1 MKFSRSILDGE
12 TPLGTPLFGATLGVG
27 PAEVNEARAPL
38 LQGACGNYLSIGLTQ
53 CSKKE
58 FFSENSAK
66 FHQWPR
72 PRGVPMAAR
81 SKKSRL
87 ATGVAKTRG
96 MAKRPQAASRVR
108 RVLEA
113 AQSSVQ
119 TRLGSA
125 RDQATE
131 TWDNIEALVQ
141 HRVQMA
147 LHQIGVPSSSEIRL
161 LTRRVEELSRDV
173 KALSARPA
181 RPGAKAA
188 ARAKR
193 KAAGTRR

>member
-1 MKFSRSILDGE
+1 
-12 TPLGTPLFGATLGVG
+12 
-27 PAEVNEARAPL
+27 
-38 LQGACGNYLSIGLTQ
+38 
-53 CSKKE
+53 
-58 FFSENSAK
+58 
-66 FHQWPR
+66 
-72 PRGVPMAAR
+72 MAAR

-87 ATGVAKTRG
+87 ATGARRTG
-96 MAKRPQAASRVR
+96 GTAKRPRAVSKVR

-113 AQSSVQ
+113 ARGSVKS
-119 TRLGSA
+119 RLGEA
-125 RDQATE
+125 RNQATE

-141 HRVQMA
+141 HRVQVA

-173 KALSARPA
+173 KALAARPA

-193 KAAGTRR
+193 KAAGAGR

>member
-1 MKFSRSILDGE
+1 
-12 TPLGTPLFGATLGVG
+12 
-27 PAEVNEARAPL
+27 
-38 LQGACGNYLSIGLTQ
+38 
-53 CSKKE
+53 
-58 FFSENSAK
+58 
-66 FHQWPR
+66 
-72 PRGVPMAAR
+72 MAAR

-87 ATGVAKTRG
+87 ATGSRKARGTSTRP
-96 MAKRPQAASRVR
+96 RPVSKVR
-108 RVLEA
+108 RALEA

-119 TRLGSA
+119 SRLGSA

-141 HRVQMA
+141 NRVQMA

-193 KAAGTRR
+193 KAAGARR

>member
-1 MKFSRSILDGE
+1 
-12 TPLGTPLFGATLGVG
+12 
-27 PAEVNEARAPL
+27 
-38 LQGACGNYLSIGLTQ
+38 
-53 CSKKE
+53 
-58 FFSENSAK
+58 
-66 FHQWPR
+66 
-72 PRGVPMAAR
+72 MAAR

-87 ATGVAKTRG
+87 ATGARKARG
-96 MAKRPQAASRVR
+96 TAKRHKAVGKVR

-113 AQSSVQ
+113 AQGSVKS
-119 TRLGSA
+119 RLGSA

-147 LHQIGVPSSSEIRL
+147 LHQIGVPSSTEIRL
-161 LTRRVEELSRDV
+161 LTKRVEELSRDV

-193 KAAGTRR
+193 KAAGARR

>member
-1 MKFSRSILDGE
+1 
-12 TPLGTPLFGATLGVG
+12 
-27 PAEVNEARAPL
+27 
-38 LQGACGNYLSIGLTQ
+38 
-53 CSKKE
+53 
-58 FFSENSAK
+58 
-66 FHQWPR
+66 
-72 PRGVPMAAR
+72 MAAR

-87 ATGVAKTRG
+87 ATGARKARG
-96 MAKRPQAASRVR
+96 ATTRPQAVSKVR
-108 RVLEA
+108 RVIEA

-119 TRLGSA
+119 SRLGSA

-173 KALSARPA
+173 KTLSARPA

>member
-1 MKFSRSILDGE
+1 
-12 TPLGTPLFGATLGVG
+12 
-27 PAEVNEARAPL
+27 
-38 LQGACGNYLSIGLTQ
+38 
-53 CSKKE
+53 
-58 FFSENSAK
+58 
-66 FHQWPR
+66 
-72 PRGVPMAAR
+72 MAAR

-87 ATGVAKTRG
+87 ATGARKARG
-96 MAKRPQAASRVR
+96 ATTRPQAVSKVR
-108 RVLEA
+108 RVIEA

-119 TRLGSA
+119 SRLGSA

-193 KAAGTRR
+193 EAAGTRR

>member
-1 MKFSRSILDGE
+1 
-12 TPLGTPLFGATLGVG
+12 
-27 PAEVNEARAPL
+27 
-38 LQGACGNYLSIGLTQ
+38 
-53 CSKKE
+53 
-58 FFSENSAK
+58 
-66 FHQWPR
+66 
-72 PRGVPMAAR
+72 MAAR

-87 ATGVAKTRG
+87 ATGARKARGTATRPKTVG
-96 MAKRPQAASRVR
+96 KVR
-108 RVLEA
+108 RALEA
-113 AQSSVQ
+113 AQGSVKS
-119 TRLGSA
+119 RLGSA

-161 LTRRVEELSRDV
+161 LTKRVEELSRDV

-193 KAAGTRR
+193 KAAGTGR

>member
-1 MKFSRSILDGE
+1 
-12 TPLGTPLFGATLGVG
+12 
-27 PAEVNEARAPL
+27 
-38 LQGACGNYLSIGLTQ
+38 
-53 CSKKE
+53 
-58 FFSENSAK
+58 
-66 FHQWPR
+66 
-72 PRGVPMAAR
+72 MAAR
-81 SKKSRL
+81 SKKSKL
-87 ATGVAKTRG
+87 ATGARKARSATT
-96 MAKRPQAASRVR
+96 RPQAVSKVR
-108 RVLEA
+108 RAIEA

-119 TRLGSA
+119 SRLGSA

-131 TWDNIEALVQ
+131 TWDTIEALVQ
-141 HRVQMA
+141 HRVQRA
-147 LHQIGVPSSSEIRL
+147 LHQIGVPSSSEIRM

>member
-1 MKFSRSILDGE
+1 
-12 TPLGTPLFGATLGVG
+12 
-27 PAEVNEARAPL
+27 
-38 LQGACGNYLSIGLTQ
+38 
-53 CSKKE
+53 
-58 FFSENSAK
+58 
-66 FHQWPR
+66 
-72 PRGVPMAAR
+72 MAAR
-81 SKKSRL
+81 SKKSRP
-87 ATGVAKTRG
+87 ATGIRKARG
-96 MAKRPQAASRVR
+96 TVKRPQAVSRVR
-108 RVLEA
+108 RVIEA

-119 TRLGSA
+119 SRLGSA

>member
-1 MKFSRSILDGE
+1 
-12 TPLGTPLFGATLGVG
+12 
-27 PAEVNEARAPL
+27 
-38 LQGACGNYLSIGLTQ
+38 
-53 CSKKE
+53 
-58 FFSENSAK
+58 
-66 FHQWPR
+66 
-72 PRGVPMAAR
+72 MAAR
-81 SKKSRL
+81 SKKSRP
-87 ATGVAKTRG
+87 ATGMRKARG
-96 MAKRPQAASRVR
+96 TVKRPQAVSRVR
-108 RVLEA
+108 RVIEA

-119 TRLGSA
+119 SRLGSA

-147 LHQIGVPSSSEIRL
+147 LHQIGVPSSSEVRL

-193 KAAGTRR
+193 KAASTRR

>member
-1 MKFSRSILDGE
+1 
-12 TPLGTPLFGATLGVG
+12 
-27 PAEVNEARAPL
+27 
-38 LQGACGNYLSIGLTQ
+38 
-53 CSKKE
+53 
-58 FFSENSAK
+58 
-66 FHQWPR
+66 
-72 PRGVPMAAR
+72 MAAR
-81 SKKSRL
+81 SKKSRP
-87 ATGVAKTRG
+87 ATGARKARGATTRPR
-96 MAKRPQAASRVR
+96 MVNTVR
-108 RVLEA
+108 RAIEA
-113 AQSSVQ
+113 AQNNVQ
-119 TRLGSA
+119 SRLGSA

-147 LHQIGVPSSSEIRL
+147 LHQIGVPSSSEIQL

>member
-1 MKFSRSILDGE
+1 
-12 TPLGTPLFGATLGVG
+12 
-27 PAEVNEARAPL
+27 
-38 LQGACGNYLSIGLTQ
+38 
-53 CSKKE
+53 
-58 FFSENSAK
+58 
-66 FHQWPR
+66 
-72 PRGVPMAAR
+72 MAAR
-81 SKKSRL
+81 SKKSRP
-87 ATGVAKTRG
+87 ATGARKARG
-96 MAKRPQAASRVR
+96 TARRPQVVSRVR

-113 AQSSVQ
+113 AQGNVKS
-119 TRLGSA
+119 RLGSA

-141 HRVQMA
+141 HRVQVA

-193 KAAGTRR
+193 KAAGTGR

>member
-1 MKFSRSILDGE
+1 
-12 TPLGTPLFGATLGVG
+12 
-27 PAEVNEARAPL
+27 
-38 LQGACGNYLSIGLTQ
+38 
-53 CSKKE
+53 
-58 FFSENSAK
+58 
-66 FHQWPR
+66 
-72 PRGVPMAAR
+72 MASR

-87 ATGVAKTRG
+87 ATGARKARG
-96 MAKRPQAASRVR
+96 TATRPQAVSKVR

-113 AQSSVQ
+113 AQGSVKS
-119 TRLGSA
+119 RLGSA

-141 HRVQMA
+141 HRVQVA
-147 LHQIGVPSSSEIRL
+147 LHQIGVPSSTEIRL
-161 LTRRVEELSRDV
+161 LTKRVEELSRDV

-193 KAAGTRR
+193 KAAGARR

>member
-1 MKFSRSILDGE
+1 
-12 TPLGTPLFGATLGVG
+12 
-27 PAEVNEARAPL
+27 
-38 LQGACGNYLSIGLTQ
+38 
-53 CSKKE
+53 
-58 FFSENSAK
+58 
-66 FHQWPR
+66 
-72 PRGVPMAAR
+72 MAAR

-141 HRVQMA
+141 HRVQLA
-147 LHQIGVPSSSEIRL
+147 LHQIGVPSASEIRL

-193 KAAGTRR
+193 MAAGTSR

>member
-1 MKFSRSILDGE
+1 
-12 TPLGTPLFGATLGVG
+12 
-27 PAEVNEARAPL
+27 
-38 LQGACGNYLSIGLTQ
+38 
-53 CSKKE
+53 
-58 FFSENSAK
+58 
-66 FHQWPR
+66 
-72 PRGVPMAAR
+72 MAAR

-87 ATGVAKTRG
+87 ATGVRKARG
-96 MAKRPQAASRVR
+96 TAKRPRAVGKVR
-108 RVLEA
+108 RALEA
-113 AQSSVQ
+113 AQGSVKS
-119 TRLGSA
+119 RLGSA
-125 RDQATE
+125 RSQATE

-147 LHQIGVPSSSEIRL
+147 LHQIGVPSSTEIRL

-173 KALSARPA
+173 KTLSARPA

>member
-1 MKFSRSILDGE
+1 
-12 TPLGTPLFGATLGVG
+12 
-27 PAEVNEARAPL
+27 
-38 LQGACGNYLSIGLTQ
+38 
-53 CSKKE
+53 
-58 FFSENSAK
+58 
-66 FHQWPR
+66 
-72 PRGVPMAAR
+72 MAAR
-81 SKKSRL
+81 SKKNRL
-87 ATGVAKTRG
+87 ATGIRKARG
-96 MAKRPQAASRVR
+96 TATRPQAVNKVR

-119 TRLGSA
+119 SRLGSA

-131 TWDNIEALVQ
+131 TWDNIEALIQ

-161 LTRRVEELSRDV
+161 LTKRVEELSRDV

>member
-1 MKFSRSILDGE
+1 
-12 TPLGTPLFGATLGVG
+12 
-27 PAEVNEARAPL
+27 
-38 LQGACGNYLSIGLTQ
+38 
-53 CSKKE
+53 
-58 FFSENSAK
+58 
-66 FHQWPR
+66 
-72 PRGVPMAAR
+72 MAAR

-87 ATGVAKTRG
+87 ATGARKARG
-96 MAKRPQAASRVR
+96 TAKRQKAVGKVR
-108 RVLEA
+108 RVFEA
-113 AQSSVQ
+113 AQGSVKS
-119 TRLGSA
+119 RLGSA

-141 HRVQMA
+141 HRVQVA
-147 LHQIGVPSSSEIRL
+147 LHQIGVPSSTEIRL

-193 KAAGTRR
+193 KAAGTGR

>member
-1 MKFSRSILDGE
+1 
-12 TPLGTPLFGATLGVG
+12 
-27 PAEVNEARAPL
+27 
-38 LQGACGNYLSIGLTQ
+38 
-53 CSKKE
+53 
-58 FFSENSAK
+58 
-66 FHQWPR
+66 
-72 PRGVPMAAR
+72 MAAR

-87 ATGVAKTRG
+87 ATGARKARG
-96 MAKRPQAASRVR
+96 ATTRPQAVSKVR
-108 RVLEA
+108 RVIEA

-119 TRLGSA
+119 SRLGSA

>member
-1 MKFSRSILDGE
+1 
-12 TPLGTPLFGATLGVG
+12 
-27 PAEVNEARAPL
+27 
-38 LQGACGNYLSIGLTQ
+38 
-53 CSKKE
+53 
-58 FFSENSAK
+58 
-66 FHQWPR
+66 
-72 PRGVPMAAR
+72 MAAR
-81 SKKSRL
+81 SKKSRP
-87 ATGVAKTRG
+87 ATGARKARG
-96 MAKRPQAASRVR
+96 TARRPQVVSRVR

-113 AQSSVQ
+113 AQGNVKS
-119 TRLGSA
+119 RLGSA

-141 HRVQMA
+141 HRVQVA

-161 LTRRVEELSRDV
+161 LTRRVEELSRGV

-193 KAAGTRR
+193 KAAGTGR

>member
-1 MKFSRSILDGE
+1 
-12 TPLGTPLFGATLGVG
+12 
-27 PAEVNEARAPL
+27 
-38 LQGACGNYLSIGLTQ
+38 
-53 CSKKE
+53 
-58 FFSENSAK
+58 
-66 FHQWPR
+66 
-72 PRGVPMAAR
+72 MAAR

-87 ATGVAKTRG
+87 ATGLSKTHG
-96 MAKRPQAASRVR
+96 KATRPQAVSKVR

-113 AQSSVQ
+113 AQGSVKS
-119 TRLGSA
+119 RLGSA

-141 HRVQMA
+141 HRVQVA

-161 LTRRVEELSRDV
+161 LTKRVEELSRDV

-193 KAAGTRR
+193 KAAGAGR

>member
-1 MKFSRSILDGE
+1 
-12 TPLGTPLFGATLGVG
+12 
-27 PAEVNEARAPL
+27 
-38 LQGACGNYLSIGLTQ
+38 
-53 CSKKE
+53 
-58 FFSENSAK
+58 
-66 FHQWPR
+66 
-72 PRGVPMAAR
+72 MAAR
-81 SKKSRL
+81 SKKSRP
-87 ATGVAKTRG
+87 ATGIRKARG
-96 MAKRPQAASRVR
+96 TVKRPRAVSRVR
-108 RVLEA
+108 RVIEA

-119 TRLGSA
+119 SRLGSA

-147 LHQIGVPSSSEIRL
+147 LHQIGVPSSSEVRL

>member
-1 MKFSRSILDGE
+1 
-12 TPLGTPLFGATLGVG
+12 
-27 PAEVNEARAPL
+27 
-38 LQGACGNYLSIGLTQ
+38 
-53 CSKKE
+53 
-58 FFSENSAK
+58 
-66 FHQWPR
+66 
-72 PRGVPMAAR
+72 MASR

-87 ATGVAKTRG
+87 ATGARKARG
-96 MAKRPQAASRVR
+96 TATRPQAVSKVR

-113 AQSSVQ
+113 AQGSVKS
-119 TRLGSA
+119 RLGSA

-141 HRVQMA
+141 HRVQVA
-147 LHQIGVPSSSEIRL
+147 LHQIGVPSSTEIRL

-193 KAAGTRR
+193 KAAGARR

>member
-1 MKFSRSILDGE
+1 
-12 TPLGTPLFGATLGVG
+12 
-27 PAEVNEARAPL
+27 
-38 LQGACGNYLSIGLTQ
+38 
-53 CSKKE
+53 
-58 FFSENSAK
+58 
-66 FHQWPR
+66 
-72 PRGVPMAAR
+72 MAAR

-87 ATGVAKTRG
+87 ATGSRKARG
-96 MAKRPQAASRVR
+96 AATRPQPVSKVR
-108 RVLEA
+108 RALEA

-119 TRLGSA
+119 SRLGSA

-141 HRVQMA
+141 NRVQMA

>member
-1 MKFSRSILDGE
+1 
-12 TPLGTPLFGATLGVG
+12 
-27 PAEVNEARAPL
+27 
-38 LQGACGNYLSIGLTQ
+38 
-53 CSKKE
+53 
-58 FFSENSAK
+58 
-66 FHQWPR
+66 
-72 PRGVPMAAR
+72 MAAR
-81 SKKSRL
+81 SRKSRL
-87 ATGVAKTRG
+87 ATGARKTR
-96 MAKRPQAASRVR
+96 AKATRPQAVSKVR

-113 AQSSVQ
+113 AQGSVKS
-119 TRLGSA
+119 RLGSA

-147 LHQIGVPSSSEIRL
+147 LHQIGVPSSNEIRL
-161 LTRRVEELSRDV
+161 LTKRVEELSRDV

-193 KAAGTRR
+193 KAAGAGR

>member
-1 MKFSRSILDGE
+1 
-12 TPLGTPLFGATLGVG
+12 
-27 PAEVNEARAPL
+27 
-38 LQGACGNYLSIGLTQ
+38 
-53 CSKKE
+53 
-58 FFSENSAK
+58 
-66 FHQWPR
+66 
-72 PRGVPMAAR
+72 MAAR

-87 ATGVAKTRG
+87 ATGARRARG
-96 MAKRPQAASRVR
+96 ATIRPQAVGKVR
-108 RVLEA
+108 RAIEA

-119 TRLGSA
+119 SRLGSA

-161 LTRRVEELSRDV
+161 LTRRVEELSRNV

>member
-1 MKFSRSILDGE
+1 
-12 TPLGTPLFGATLGVG
+12 
-27 PAEVNEARAPL
+27 
-38 LQGACGNYLSIGLTQ
+38 
-53 CSKKE
+53 
-58 FFSENSAK
+58 
-66 FHQWPR
+66 
-72 PRGVPMAAR
+72 MAAR

-87 ATGVAKTRG
+87 VTAARKARGTAT
-96 MAKRPQAASRVR
+96 RPQAVNRVR

-119 TRLGSA
+119 SRLGSA
-125 RDQATE
+125 RDQASE
-131 TWDNIEALVQ
+131 TWDNIEALIQ
-141 HRVQMA
+141 HRVQVA
-147 LHQIGVPSSSEIRL
+147 LNQIGVPSSSEIRL

-193 KAAGTRR
+193 KAASARR

>member
-1 MKFSRSILDGE
+1 
-12 TPLGTPLFGATLGVG
+12 
-27 PAEVNEARAPL
+27 
-38 LQGACGNYLSIGLTQ
+38 
-53 CSKKE
+53 
-58 FFSENSAK
+58 
-66 FHQWPR
+66 
-72 PRGVPMAAR
+72 MAAR
-81 SKKSRL
+81 SKKSKP
-87 ATGVAKTRG
+87 ATGARKTGGPAR
-96 MAKRPQAASRVR
+96 RPQAVSKVR
-108 RVLEA
+108 RVFEA
-113 AQSSVQ
+113 AQGSVKS
-119 TRLGSA
+119 RLGSA

>member
-1 MKFSRSILDGE
+1 
-12 TPLGTPLFGATLGVG
+12 
-27 PAEVNEARAPL
+27 
-38 LQGACGNYLSIGLTQ
+38 
-53 CSKKE
+53 
-58 FFSENSAK
+58 
-66 FHQWPR
+66 
-72 PRGVPMAAR
+72 MAAR

-87 ATGVAKTRG
+87 ATGARKARG
-96 MAKRPQAASRVR
+96 ATIRPQAVSKVR
-108 RVLEA
+108 RAIEA

-119 TRLGSA
+119 SRLGSA

>member
-1 MKFSRSILDGE
+1 
-12 TPLGTPLFGATLGVG
+12 
-27 PAEVNEARAPL
+27 
-38 LQGACGNYLSIGLTQ
+38 
-53 CSKKE
+53 
-58 FFSENSAK
+58 
-66 FHQWPR
+66 
-72 PRGVPMAAR
+72 MAAR
-81 SKKSRL
+81 SKKNRL
-87 ATGVAKTRG
+87 ATGARKARG
-96 MAKRPQAASRVR
+96 TATRPQAVSKVR

-113 AQSSVQ
+113 AQGSVKS
-119 TRLGSA
+119 RLGSA

-147 LHQIGVPSSSEIRL
+147 LHQIGVPSSTEIRL
-161 LTRRVEELSRDV
+161 LTKRVEELSRDV

-193 KAAGTRR
+193 KAAGARR

>member
-1 MKFSRSILDGE
+1 
-12 TPLGTPLFGATLGVG
+12 
-27 PAEVNEARAPL
+27 
-38 LQGACGNYLSIGLTQ
+38 
-53 CSKKE
+53 
-58 FFSENSAK
+58 
-66 FHQWPR
+66 
-72 PRGVPMAAR
+72 MAAR
-81 SKKSRL
+81 SKKSRP
-87 ATGVAKTRG
+87 ATGTGKARGTATR
-96 MAKRPQAASRVR
+96 APAVSKVR
-108 RVLEA
+108 RVLKA
-113 AQSSVQ
+113 AQGSVKS
-119 TRLGSA
+119 RLGSA

-161 LTRRVEELSRDV
+161 LTKRVEELSRDV

-193 KAAGTRR
+193 KAAGTGR

>member
-1 MKFSRSILDGE
+1 
-12 TPLGTPLFGATLGVG
+12 
-27 PAEVNEARAPL
+27 
-38 LQGACGNYLSIGLTQ
+38 
-53 CSKKE
+53 
-58 FFSENSAK
+58 
-66 FHQWPR
+66 
-72 PRGVPMAAR
+72 MAAR

-87 ATGVAKTRG
+87 ATGAGKARGTATR
-96 MAKRPQAASRVR
+96 APAVSKVR

-113 AQSSVQ
+113 AQGSVKS
-119 TRLGSA
+119 RLGSA

-161 LTRRVEELSRDV
+161 LTKRVEELSRDV

-193 KAAGTRR
+193 KAAGTGR

>member
-1 MKFSRSILDGE
+1 
-12 TPLGTPLFGATLGVG
+12 
-27 PAEVNEARAPL
+27 
-38 LQGACGNYLSIGLTQ
+38 
-53 CSKKE
+53 
-58 FFSENSAK
+58 
-66 FHQWPR
+66 
-72 PRGVPMAAR
+72 MAAR
-81 SKKSRL
+81 SKKSRS
-87 ATGVAKTRG
+87 ATGIRRARG
-96 MAKRPQAASRVR
+96 TVKRPKSVNRVR
-108 RVLEA
+108 RVIEA

-119 TRLGSA
+119 SRLGSA

-147 LHQIGVPSSSEIRL
+147 LHQIGVPSSSEVRL

-173 KALSARPA
+173 KALAARPA

-193 KAAGTRR
+193 KAASTRR

>member
-1 MKFSRSILDGE
+1 
-12 TPLGTPLFGATLGVG
+12 
-27 PAEVNEARAPL
+27 
-38 LQGACGNYLSIGLTQ
+38 
-53 CSKKE
+53 
-58 FFSENSAK
+58 
-66 FHQWPR
+66 
-72 PRGVPMAAR
+72 MAAR

-87 ATGVAKTRG
+87 ATGSRKARG
-96 MAKRPQAASRVR
+96 TVKRPRPVSKVR
-108 RVLEA
+108 RALEA

-119 TRLGSA
+119 SRLGSA

-141 HRVQMA
+141 NRVQMA

-193 KAAGTRR
+193 KAAGARR